1 MNQQLENYS
10 ISPCN
15 STNSLVYQSGSPV
28 SSSYCTWPAQYQFQ
42 YSSSYT
48 QPDYNNYEQQHQQP
62 HYYANSAIQSST
74 EYSFSNNSYVST
86 SSDYNSNH
94 SSDVSYSASYSSI
107 QNVIYKC
114 VFEI

>member
-1 MNQQLENYS
+1 MARRL
-10 ISPCN
+10 
-15 STNSLVYQSGSPV
+15 YQIGNFP
-28 SSSYCTWPAQYQFQ
+28 
-42 YSSSYT
+42 T

-62 HYYANSAIQSST
+62 HYYANSTIQSST

-107 QNVIYKC
+107 QNVI
-114 VFEI
+114 